1 MLNNLQYKTALARAE
16 QIMLKGSKH
25 ISPEESIEL
34 KVLAN
39 QISEFESE
47 HFPLPKP
54 QSMQAMIEW
63 KMFELRMKQ
72 TDLAKL
78 LEEPTSRISEIMSGK
93 RSINIRQAKKLHKVL
108 NIPADFIL
116 EHA

>member
-1 MLNNLQYKTALARAE
+1 MFNNLQYKAAIERAE
-16 QIMLKGSKH
+16 QIMLKGSDNVG
-25 ISPEESIEL
+25 PEESAEL
-34 KVLAN
+34 KSLAN
-39 QISEFESE
+39 EISIYEAA
-47 HFPLPKP
+47 HFPLPVP
-54 QSMQAMIEW
+54 QSLQAMIEW

-78 LEEPTSRISEIMSGK
+78 LNEPTSRISEIMSGK
-93 RSINIRQAKKLHKVL
+93 RTINIRQAKKLHKVL